1 MFRLNSNIIWI
12 IFKTLVE
19 ITDRPPARPPIR
31 PIDRPTD
38 RQAGSAGSQAGRQA
52 DRLTCRQALA
62 GRQEGT
68 CRQARGRIDR

>member
-38 RQAGSAGSQAGRQA
+38 RQAGSAGSQAGRQT
-52 DRLTCRQALA
+52 D
-62 GRQEGT
+62 
-68 CRQARGRIDR
+68 